1 MSGQST
7 AHPLAGRLAA
17 PSFVLPGTV
26 AENARFLS
34 GRVDEMALCFFEAQ
48 ACLKYG
54 ENDLP
59 PDLAEPSE
67 SGRLRCHVHLPVDL
81 PWRSAPEP
89 PICIRAWPCCTRPQV
104 PRRTN
109 AACCALSR
117 PAGRPAAAFPFY
129 WRMWIP
135 ATCWNWEKP
144 FRRTTGWASVWT

>member
-67 SGRLRCHVHLPVDL
+67 SGTLRCPVSYTHLTL
-81 PWRSAPEP
+81 P
-89 PICIRAWPCCTRPQV
+89 
-104 PRRTN
+104 
-109 AACCALSR
+109 
-117 PAGRPAAAFPFY
+117 
-129 WRMWIP
+129 
-135 ATCWNWEKP
+135 
-144 FRRTTGWASVWT
+144 TT